1 MGFDSLQAY
10 EVTGRKTYQ
19 LTKMDQNSAGIRS
32 GQWLKKKKA
41 RKASGPSLSEQ
52 NIGSAES

>member
-19 LTKMDQNSAGIRS
+19 LTRKDQNSAGIRS
-32 GQWLKKKKA
+32 GQMAQKKRHEKHP
-41 RKASGPSLSEQ
+41 GPPYRSR
-52 NIGSAES
+52 I